1 MKKKKKNSNYLNN
14 ADFEKLIELY
24 LVDPKTHE
32 EELMQMFEVL
42 TSTIIDS
49 FAFKV
54 ERDDAKQECFLLILR
69 TLKNFSKDR
78 GSAFNYF
85 TTVIINNL
93 RLIYTKN
100 KKYLEKINRY
110 IETHRDLFQDQ
121 SL

>member
-54 ERDDAKQECFLLILR
+54 ERDDAKQECFLLILQ